1 MDKITELKRQR
12 FWLRMLFVA
21 VAYILPFTILAI
33 KFNFFQFKEAEVKIS
48 GVVILLGVLLL
59 FQFRKEV
66 QSWIEAWEFSLTKVV
81 LLGLGK
87 VWAFLLALAIITL
100 ARYGLTNIEFIVGW
114 ISVPQILAYL
124 FVKPFS
130 EQADYKI
137 KREIRKQEVKEALQ
151 ENASVLPSK
160 KRKK

>member
-1 MDKITELKRQR
+1 MNKITELKSQR
-12 FWLRMLFVA
+12 FWLRMLFIA
-21 VAYILPFTILAI
+21 VAYVLPFTILAI
-33 KFNFFQFKEAEVKIS
+33 RFNFFQFKEAEVKLS
-48 GVVILLGVLLL
+48 GVVILIGVLLL
-59 FQFRKEV
+59 FQFKKEV
-66 QSWIEAWEFSLTKVV
+66 QTWIESWEFSLLKVV

-100 ARYGLTNIEFIVGW
+100 ARYGLENFEFIIGW

-124 FVKPFS
+124 FIKPFA
-130 EQADYKI
+130 EEADYKI

-151 ENASVLPSK
+151 ETSSVLPSK

>member
-1 MDKITELKRQR
+1 MTELVKQKRIR
-12 FWLRMLFVA
+12 FWLRLLFIV
-21 VAYILPFTILAI
+21 VAYGIPFGVLAWR
-33 KFNFFQFKEAEVKIS
+33 FDFFQFKEAEVKIS

-66 QSWIEAWEFSLTKVV
+66 QSWIESWEFSLTKVV

-87 VWAFLLALAIITL
+87 VWAFLLALSIITL
-100 ARYGLTNIEFIVGW
+100 ARYGLTNIEYIVGW
-114 ISVPQILAYL
+114 ISVPQIIAYL
-124 FVKPFS
+124 FIKPFS
-130 EQADYKI
+130 EQADYRI

-151 ENASVLPSK
+151 ESVQPVQSK